1 VAWPNPTAGSLRLRL
16 DGPSAEGPLLATVR
30 DAAGRTVR
38 LERLDAPAGQV
49 WTLRLDGL
57 PEGWYPV
64 ELRAEDGRRWRV
76 PVLVARP

>member
-1 VAWPNPTAGSLRLRL
+1 
-16 DGPSAEGPLLATVR
+16 VR